1 VCFYDA
7 VCFKPCGWIL
17 SSTKTPSQT
26 TTVTS
31 RIMMPTDANVAGS
44 VFGGS
49 ILKLIDEVV
58 AMAAFK
64 HARKNVVTASIDRMD
79 FHSPVHVGDMLRLI
93 ANVNYVHQ
101 TSMEVGV
108 RVESEQPQTGKITHT
123 GTCYLTFVCL
133 DQNDHPTQVLP
144 LQPGTADEKRRWRE
158 AEDRRK
164 MRLTQLALE
173 KH

>member
-1 VCFYDA
+1 
-7 VCFKPCGWIL
+7 L

-49 ILKLIDEVV
+49 ILKLIDEVA

-79 FHSPVHVGDMLRLI
+79 FHSPVHVGDML
-93 ANVNYVHQ
+93 
-101 TSMEVGV
+101 
-108 RVESEQPQTGKITHT
+108 
-123 GTCYLTFVCL
+123 
-133 DQNDHPTQVLP
+133 
-144 LQPGTADEKRRWRE
+144 
-158 AEDRRK
+158 
-164 MRLTQLALE
+164 
-173 KH
+173 